1 MGLFDRWKR
10 SGATAVAERPAPVV
24 PQPKR
29 APKLRGQLTEE
40 QLQKRRDGYRMS
52 ASDAVNQFV
61 MAAQRKN
68 LAVRHKGIDSVG
80 AAFEGYDAQYAYDET
95 LGGYVKCAN
104 ADVLRTHPELRE
116 ALFELGFRWVG
127 AFGVWHHAQPRKGA
141 K

>member
-24 PQPKR
+24 PQP
-29 APKLRGQLTEE
+29 
-40 QLQKRRDGYRMS
+40 
-52 ASDAVNQFV
+52 N
-61 MAAQRKN
+61 
-68 LAVRHKGIDSVG
+68 KGIDSVG